1 MSDCVGLLP
10 LLLGHVV
17 DDETHGKTHEAVY
30 LAHPLGVALGQIV
43 VDGDDMDALAGQRV
57 QVGGQRGHQR
67 FAFTGL
73 HLGDAALVQH
83 DAAHQLD
90 GVGAHAQHAV
100 GGLPHGG
107 KRFRQDVVQRLTVG
121 KALLELGGLG
131 LELRVGQGLVRVLQ
145 RRDLIHDGIDALQ
158 LALAVCSE
166 NLGKQSHIS
175 VSFPCKRI
183 CIQYYKYTVYHRRVS
198 NAKEFL

>member
-1 MSDCVGLLP
+1 M
-10 LLLGHVV
+10 
-17 DDETHGKTHEAVY
+17 DDQAHGKAHEAVD
-30 LAHPLGVALGQIV
+30 LAHPLGVTLGQVV
-43 VDGDDMDALAGQRV
+43 VDGDDVNALTGQRV
-57 QVGGQRGHQR
+57 QIGRQGGHQR
-67 FAFTGL
+67 FAFAGL

-107 KRFRQDVVQRLTVG
+107 KCLRQNVVQRLAVG

-158 LALAVCSE
+158 LTLAVCSE
-166 NLGKQSHIS
+166 NLGKQSHIF
-175 VSFPCKRI
+175 VSFLCKRI
-183 CIQYYKYTVYHRRVS
+183 CTHYYNSTVYHRNVS
-198 NAKEFL
+198 NAKEIL